1 VNKTKWLEI
10 SKAFWSL
17 ETSDLSEENRMV
29 IPWMTCTTD
38 GFVYGW
44 DETWSHFWSEGD
56 TGKEIDRLKI
66 KLTPENR
73 TTVLAILKSI
83 HVPGEVT
90 EQEVTVYG
98 YRTDVDYL

>member
-1 VNKTKWLEI
+1 
-10 SKAFWSL
+10 
-17 ETSDLSEENRMV
+17 
-29 IPWMTCTTD
+29 MTCTTN

-44 DETWSHFWSEGD
+44 DQTWSHFWGAGD
-56 TGKEIDRLKI
+56 TGKEIEWLKI

-73 TTVLAILKSI
+73 KVVLDILKKI

-98 YRTDVDYL
+98 YRTDVDYRPTLWVTALPWRRLRRRRRPIFW